1 MILYP
6 LLSVYPQELIFR
18 TFFFHRYRQIFRQSW
33 VLILASGLSFG
44 LAHLFFAN
52 WIAPT
57 LTLLGGLQFAR
68 TYDRTNSTLQAAI
81 EHGLWGDLIFTIG
94 LGWYFYGGSIGH
106 FVRS

>member
-18 TFFFHRYRQIFRQSW
+18 PFLFHRYRDLFPEQW
-33 VLILASGLSFG
+33 MMVLVSGLTFG
-44 LAHLFFAN
+44 LAHIFFEN
-52 WIAPT
+52 WIAPI
-57 LTLLGGLQFAR
+57 LSVIGGLLFAR
-68 TYDRTNSTLQAAI
+68 TYQKSNSTLQAAL

-106 FVRS
+106 ILES